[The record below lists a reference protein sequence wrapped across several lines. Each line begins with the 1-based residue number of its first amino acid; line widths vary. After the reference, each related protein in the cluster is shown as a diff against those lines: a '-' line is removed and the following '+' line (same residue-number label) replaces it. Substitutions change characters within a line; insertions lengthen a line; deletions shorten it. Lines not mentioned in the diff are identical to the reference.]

1 MYLNIFWHSR
11 GHQTNVL
18 FNISS
23 TSTNIVLEFMIY
35 IDRTVGDQAGLTLFK
50 LIMQELKDSISL

>member
-23 TSTNIVLEFMIY
+23 TSTNILEFMIY

>member
-18 FNISS
+18 FNIIS
-23 TSTNIVLEFMIY
+23 TSTNILEFMIY

>member
-23 TSTNIVLEFMIY
+23 TSTNILEFMIY
-35 IDRTVGDQAGLTLFK
+35 IDRTVRDQAGLTLFK

>member
-23 TSTNIVLEFMIY
+23 TSTNILEFMTY